1 MQRLLR
7 ARIAAAQMNTDL
19 EMEAAENLYN
29 KQEAKIDEEDVQVS
43 KEMPATETSKFQ
55 VVDSAFQAPEILSAI
70 SLHIK

>member
-1 MQRLLR
+1 MEKAEQERKVKMQRLLR

-43 KEMPATETSKFQ
+43 KEMPATETSKF
-55 VVDSAFQAPEILSAI
+55 
-70 SLHIK
+70 